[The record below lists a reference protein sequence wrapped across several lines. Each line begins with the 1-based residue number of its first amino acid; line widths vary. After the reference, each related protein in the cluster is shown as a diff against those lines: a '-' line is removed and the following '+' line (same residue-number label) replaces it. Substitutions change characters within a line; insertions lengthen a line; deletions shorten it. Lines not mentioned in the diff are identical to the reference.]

1 MGVNRQHCAEVLRGS
16 LQTVYLCYL
25 AALPELASG
34 AVSSVMQRYCFC
46 FQLFLCA
53 SSQGFAPCCSAQS
66 RLAQQWCKKWQ
77 RSLGFL
83 GHPCK
88 KAFFGHNCFFFPK
101 LPFTK
106 CWVSALLS
114 SGPLRCRSCVPQ
126 INSPFLI
133 SCLYTVGELSAISVP
148 AVLSVGN
155 KVGAR
160 MGVGCKSLLSL
171 GRASFLWSEGMLQC
185 TGGGSGWGAGRRL
198 IGWA

>member
-1 MGVNRQHCAEVLRGS
+1 MPAPRALHRAAVPRADS
-16 LQTVYLCYL
+16 LS
-25 AALPELASG
+25 SG
-34 AVSSVMQRYCFC
+34 ARNGRGAW
-46 FQLFLCA
+46 A
-53 SSQGFAPCCSAQS
+53 SLDI
-66 RLAQQWCKKWQ
+66 RVRKL
-77 RSLGFL
+77 SLDITV
-83 GHPCK
+83 
-88 KAFFGHNCFFFPK
+88 FFFPK

-155 KVGAR
+155 NVGAR